1 LRSAEAAFNP
11 LNATLNG
18 ICFSLSASAD
28 FVDCAEGHLAELAEA
43 QRQPPRTERDAVDRR
58 GNERLGAL
66 HLVAVAEL
74 SRDHVAA
81 GRGAL
86 AVVRHAVPAEPHRA
100 RILRAEV
107 DTPDELPVRGED
119 LHLDRGRALRQA

>member
-1 LRSAEAAFNP
+1 MPISCAPAAKTSANCAREPLKPIVFAFAMLFAVTLRSAEAAFNP

-86 AVVRHAVPAEPHRA
+86 AVVRH
-100 RILRAEV
+100 
-107 DTPDELPVRGED
+107 
-119 LHLDRGRALRQA
+119 